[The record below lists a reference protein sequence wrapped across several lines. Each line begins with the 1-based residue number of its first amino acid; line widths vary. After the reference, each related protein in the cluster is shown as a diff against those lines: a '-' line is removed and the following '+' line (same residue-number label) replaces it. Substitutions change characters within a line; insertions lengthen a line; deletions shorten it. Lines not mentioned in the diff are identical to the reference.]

1 MKEANYNHLKLN
13 NFPSLRSDGSG
24 SASKRRQVFHSN
36 TENTRRDEAAY
47 NNANLGGLHGSRGNS
62 GNPSDLLL
70 ITPSGGTVFDMN
82 AQATPTER
90 PSLSNLTNQSL
101 RPSGRVCMLNLK

>member
-1 MKEANYNHLKLN
+1 MKVNILVLVIVL
-13 NFPSLRSDGSG
+13 FP
-24 SASKRRQVFHSN
+24 
-36 TENTRRDEAAY
+36 AAY

-101 RPSGRVCMLNLK
+101 RPSGINSVFPYV